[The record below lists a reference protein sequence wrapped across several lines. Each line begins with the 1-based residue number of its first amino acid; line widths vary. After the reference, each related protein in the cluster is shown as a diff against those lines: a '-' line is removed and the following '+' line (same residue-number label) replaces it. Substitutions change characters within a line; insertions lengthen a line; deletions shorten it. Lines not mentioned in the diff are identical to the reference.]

1 MKIFFYALREYD
13 EQKYVEE
20 FAKSIRLSMDLLQI
34 IRQWKM
40 LDLLRD
46 MMPYQL

>member
-13 EQKYVEE
+13 EQKY
-20 FAKSIRLSMDLLQI
+20 LLQI
-34 IRQWKM
+34 IHQWKM